1 MTFDALIEPF
11 VHLDFWIGVAVIA
24 GIYGIFTLGLQ
35 INIGFTGMLNFGQA
49 GFMLIGAYTMGLLVT
64 EHGWS
69 LWATLPVAMLAS
81 IAAGL
86 VVGMP
91 SLRLRA
97 DYFAIA
103 TIAFAEIVRYVA
115 QNSPWTGGNQGIL
128 GYDSDWRDLLDWALP
143 LLEEIGLGSQIQAPL
158 LIAVWTTFLC

>member
-1 MTFDALIEPF
+1 
-11 VHLDFWIGVAVIA
+11 
-24 GIYGIFTLGLQ
+24 
-35 INIGFTGMLNFGQA
+35 
-49 GFMLIGAYTMGLLVT
+49 
-64 EHGWS
+64 
-69 LWATLPVAMLAS
+69 MLAS

-86 VVGMP
+86 LVGMP

-143 LLEEIGLGSQIQAPL
+143 LLEEIGLGS
-158 LIAVWTTFLC
+158 